1 MINAFSSRLFSLQ
14 STQRTAYTLIICLH
28 TYLSPNEIC
37 VTNVYAPTEH
47 ALKQSFLDE
56 LKSIEPATSTPWII
70 LGDFNLMR
78 YSTDKNHNNFR
89 QNEASSFNDT
99 INSLSLIELPLS
111 VYLVKQ
117 QTKSKAPKN

>member
-1 MINAFSSRLFSLQ
+1 MW
-14 STQRTAYTLIICLH
+14 
-28 TYLSPNEIC
+28 

-47 ALKQSFLDE
+47 ALKQFFLGE
-56 LKSIEPATSTPWII
+56 LKSIEPTTTTPWII

-78 YSTDKNHNNFR
+78 YSMDKNHNNFR
-89 QNEASSFNDT
+89 QLEADSFKDT